1 MGFVGTRAVKLARRC
16 CVELGVA
23 RGLAQHKTQ
32 CYDGELL
39 RTTWFC
45 TRLNA
50 APGLIPCRQGAAT
63 ALSKLLQNIFLNIR
77 KKSYLTRVFVA
88 WHHGAKKVFFILPG
102 RYVGTVLRT
111 SEKRRKEQFL
121 TSELASNGVFFEFFL
136 KV

>member
-1 MGFVGTRAVKLARRC
+1 MAHRC

-32 CYDGELL
+32 CYDDELL

-63 ALSKLLQNIFLNIR
+63 ALSELLQNIFLNIR
-77 KKSYLTRVFVA
+77 KNPHLTRVFV
-88 WHHGAKKVFFILPG
+88 
-102 RYVGTVLRT
+102 VLRH
-111 SEKRRKEQFL
+111 EIKKPVLNLPR
-121 TSELASNGVFFEFFL
+121 
-136 KV
+136 